1 MKAFFALICILLL
14 TNSAFAGTEG
24 DSYTLS
30 EIVEYAL
37 KNNPH
42 IILSQKHIQSE
53 SFGIMAAKADKMPR
67 VDFNTGVTRYRYPTP
82 ITPISGSPLAGAAFP
97 EFDNTLYD
105 IGAAF
110 RLPLY
115 KGGRLD
121 RGILIAEMKK
131 AIAEDNYRLS
141 MQELVFNLTNIYYKI
156 AQLEK
161 LLEANEASAK
171 QLEAH
176 RKNVE
181 NFLSAGTV
189 PQVEL
194 LKTEVEL
201 SHAKES
207 VLLVRNN
214 LESAYELLKTLMGI
228 DDMNKKISIVHETL
242 NDTVATIDK
251 NIAKAFTERPDY
263 RAIVKQQKI
272 SEERVKYAEG
282 KRLPDV
288 FLTGE
293 YTDKAG
299 EDLAFKENWA
309 LALRLTIPIFDGGN
323 IKTEVEKQKIELEKV
338 KEEERAIRL
347 EIIREIKD
355 AYINIENAKE
365 RIKVSDK
372 AIEAA
377 RENLRIE
384 SLKYETGAGTSTEV
398 IDAQTALLRSET
410 DYHQAVYDKN
420 IAIASLKRAI
430 GEDVH
435 GEVSE

>member
-1 MKAFFALICILLL
+1 MKAFFALICIILL
-14 TNSAFAGTEG
+14 TNSALAETERS
-24 DSYTLS
+24 SYPLS
-30 EIVEYAL
+30 EMLEYAL
-37 KNNPH
+37 KNNPN
-42 IILSQKHIQSE
+42 IILSQKNIQSE
-53 SFGIMAAKADKMPR
+53 SFGIRTAKADKMPK
-67 VDFNTGVTRYRYPTP
+67 VDFTTGVTRYRYPIP
-82 ITPISGSPLAGAAFP
+82 ITPINGSPLAGAAFP
-97 EFDNTLYD
+97 KFDNTLYD
-105 IGAAF
+105 VGAVF

-121 RGILIAEMKK
+121 RGVLIAEMKK

-141 MQELVFNLTNIYYKI
+141 MQELIFNLTNVYYKI

-161 LLEANEASAK
+161 LFAANEASVK

-176 RKNVE
+176 KKNVE
-181 NFLSAGTV
+181 LFLSAGTV
-189 PQVEL
+189 PQVDL

-201 SHAKES
+201 CHASES

-214 LESAYELLKTLMGI
+214 IESAYELMKTLMGI

-242 NDTVATIDK
+242 NDTVVPIDK
-251 NIAKAFTERPDY
+251 NIAKAFTERPAY
-263 RAIVKQQKI
+263 RAIMKQQKVN
-272 SEERVKYAEG
+272 EERVKYAEG
-282 KRLPDV
+282 KRFPDI

-299 EDLAFKENWA
+299 EDFAFKENWA
-309 LALRLTIPIFDGGN
+309 LALRLIIPVFDGGN
-323 IKTEVEKQKIELEKV
+323 IKTEVEKQKIELGKV

-355 AYINIENAKE
+355 AYINIENARE

-372 AIEAA
+372 AIETA

-384 SLKYETGAGTSTEV
+384 RLKYETGAGTSTDV
-398 IDAQTALLRSET
+398 IDAQTALLRAET